1 MSDLHSGDTNGH
13 RSRPA
18 AAMTLLR
25 RVLDHPVTVAALL
38 EFAMW
43 LAVLYIIVG
52 VTWAFI
58 HADRVNELEVEWNKV
73 LPAGANVAAFG
84 EAIALWPAL
93 LLLPTSCTVAAH
105 D

>member
-1 MSDLHSGDTNGH
+1 MPGLH
-13 RSRPA
+13 
-18 AAMTLLR
+18 LR

-43 LAVLYIIVG
+43 LAVPYITFG

-58 HADRVNELEVEWNKV
+58 HADRVDELEVEWNKA
-73 LPAGANVAAFG
+73 LPAGANIAAFG
-84 EAIALWPAL
+84 EATALWPAL
-93 LLLPTSCTVAAH
+93 LLLPTSCTVGTH